1 MLLMAFK
8 GKTVPGVEHKLLS
21 VNGKFERAGQ
31 YQSRLFAIMV
41 VTVIAG
47 RCAGLVA
54 GYTKRKLTV
63 QIGRQ
68 QRVVQAEILGTAKL
82 RRI

>member
-1 MLLMAFK
+1 MLQIALE
-8 GKTVPGVEHKLLS
+8 GKAVSGVEQKLLA
-21 VNGKFERAGQ
+21 VNGEFQPSGQ
-31 YQSRLFAIMV
+31 HHPCLFAIMIIA
-41 VTVIAG
+41 VIAG

-82 RRI
+82 RIG